1 MPRKR
6 KPKAI
11 ITPSIKP
18 VSMVDVEPDSY
29 LGFINNTMVELVKNS
44 DDSFT
49 AEVQITLAVPIN
61 LKIILCKVVS

>member
-29 LGFINNTMVELVKNS
+29 LVLINNTMVELVKNS

>member
-1 MPRKR
+1 
-6 KPKAI
+6 
-11 ITPSIKP
+11 
-18 VSMVDVEPDSY
+18 MVDVEPDSY
-29 LGFINNTMVELVKNS
+29 LVLINNTMVELVKNS

>member
-29 LGFINNTMVELVKNS
+29 LGLINNTMVELVKNS